1 MFENLYVELGV
12 DGVYVAMV
20 TPAIIIILNFLKDV
34 VGISGKK
41 QIMIAAGV
49 LAVGFGLKAMPDPV
63 AFFFTS
69 VACWISPI
77 GTWYGVKRIAHKV
90 GTLGTTKGGK

>member
-1 MFENLYVELGV
+1 MFEHLYADLGV
-12 DGVYVAMV
+12 DAAWVAMA

-34 VGISGKK
+34 AGISGKK

-49 LAVGFGLKAMPDPV
+49 LAVGFGLKALPDPI

-77 GTWYGVKRIAHKV
+77 GTWYGLKRIAHKV
-90 GTLGTTKGGK
+90 GTKSTKEAG